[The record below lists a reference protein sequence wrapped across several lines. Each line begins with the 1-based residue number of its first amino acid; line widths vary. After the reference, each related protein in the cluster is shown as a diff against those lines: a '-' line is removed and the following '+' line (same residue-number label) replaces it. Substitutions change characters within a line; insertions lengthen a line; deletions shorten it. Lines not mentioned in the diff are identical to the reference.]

1 MSKKNIPLR
10 IPKSEEVIS
19 FLYSILT
26 YIAMVLLVVSTLHI
40 SIVYICAL
48 LFKTQYNEQL
58 AQLGI
63 YIVVGT
69 FLFIFVYDEKCK
81 RKLHELKE
89 YECPKCGKLNF
100 DEK

>member
-1 MSKKNIPLR
+1 MNRKNIPLK

-26 YIAMVLLVVSTLHI
+26 YIAVVLLVVSTLHI
-40 SIVYICAL
+40 SIVYIGAL
-48 LFKTQYNEQL
+48 LFKTQYNTQL

-63 YIVVGT
+63 YIAGGT

-81 RKLHELKE
+81 RRFNIIKNNRK
-89 YECPKCGKLNF
+89 KR
-100 DEK
+100 